1 MTHFGM
7 KPTEP
12 PNTRKAYTIKVKIK
26 RGKGKTVGKNKRLTK
41 KQKKN
46 IGKNFRKQGKQNS
59 AASPIMLLH
68 TGNRQE
74 GGTSYIPFQR
84 MSQRRSDLK
93 AIKTVSMPQMVSN
106 DVVKE
111 NIEKTLSTEMG
122 KRIDHHMKRYMK

>member
-1 MTHFGM
+1 
-7 KPTEP
+7 
-12 PNTRKAYTIKVKIK
+12 
-26 RGKGKTVGKNKRLTK
+26 
-41 KQKKN
+41 
-46 IGKNFRKQGKQNS
+46 
-59 AASPIMLLH
+59 MLLH

-74 GGTSYIPFQR
+74 GGTNYIPFQR

-111 NIEKTLSTEMG
+111 NIEKTLSKEMG

>member
-1 MTHFGM
+1 
-7 KPTEP
+7 
-12 PNTRKAYTIKVKIK
+12 
-26 RGKGKTVGKNKRLTK
+26 
-41 KQKKN
+41 
-46 IGKNFRKQGKQNS
+46 
-59 AASPIMLLH
+59 MLLH
-68 TGNRQE
+68 TGNRQK
-74 GGTSYIPFQR
+74 GGTNYIPFQR